1 MVAEVY
7 LAAGISEVSSQYR
20 AIYLGSN
27 LIICNQNHYRSP
39 VKYLN
44 MTPSLYPPALHFG
57 IPEKMQPHVRTSDA
71 LPERYLQYRI
81 AHATETKYV
90 EAPFG
95 NYITQEIK
103 DPDWIIS
110 WQQCFV
116 REKVRLRPSVHQS
129 MLSMYCILQGNVACR
144 LQGKGKLMLIEK
156 EFGIYY
162 IPAHSQNIAD
172 LRPGYYEMI
181 CISFSPAYF
190 RKFAGQHPSSEEIYQ
205 HLQRSGRRAA
215 LLPAIRMDVADMKVL
230 HEMRQAP
237 ENGGELK
244 SYLDARLHDL
254 LTLYFNALTP
264 KYLQNGDQAQ
274 KLRQICQYIQN
285 HYHQPLSISELSKQA
300 GMHINTFERAFKEL
314 LSVSPRGYIEHLR
327 LKKAASL
334 LSQTTLSIKE
344 ISYSTGYRGANYF
357 TAVFRK
363 RYRCSPR
370 EYRKN
375 RLT

>member
-1 MVAEVY
+1 
-7 LAAGISEVSSQYR
+7 
-20 AIYLGSN
+20 
-27 LIICNQNHYRSP
+27 
-39 VKYLN
+39 
-44 MTPSLYPPALHFG
+44 MTSSLYPPALHFG
-57 IPEKMQPHVRTSDA
+57 IPEKMQPHVRTSDS
-71 LPERYLQYRI
+71 LPERYQQYRI
-81 AHATETKYV
+81 AQATEISYS

-95 NYITQEIK
+95 SYLTQHIQ
-103 DPDWIIS
+103 DTDWVIS
-110 WQQCFV
+110 WQHCFV
-116 REKVRLRPSVHQS
+116 KDKVRLQPSVNES
-129 MLSMYCILQGNVACR
+129 MIAMYCIMQGNISCR

-162 IPAHSQNIAD
+162 IPSNSQNIAE

-181 CISFSPAYF
+181 CISFSPAF
-190 RKFAGQHPSSEEIYQ
+190 FKNFIAHHASFDEIYQ
-205 HLQRSGRRAA
+205 LHQRQARRAA
-215 LLPAIRMDVADMKVL
+215 LLPAIRMDASDLKVL
-230 HEMRQAP
+230 LEMRQPPAVSAT
-237 ENGGELK
+237 LK
-244 SYLDARLHDL
+244 SFIDEKIQELITQYI
-254 LTLYFNALTP
+254 NALTP

-274 KLRQICQYIQN
+274 KLRQICQYIQH

-327 LKKAASL
+327 LKKAALL
-334 LSQTTLSIKE
+334 LSQTSLSIKE
-344 ISYSTGYRGANYF
+344 ISYSSGYRGANYF